1 MRHAQARAIYVNLL
15 FDADSVR
22 LSVRD
27 DGRGFD
33 PEGRAG
39 AGNGHFG
46 ILGMR
51 ERAEEMGGTL
61 SIEST
66 PGRGSEVSVGVPV
79 EG

>member
-1 MRHAQARAIYVNLL
+1 
-15 FDADSVR
+15 VR

-33 PEGRAG
+33 PEGQASGR
-39 AGNGHFG
+39 NGHFG

-61 SIEST
+61 AIESE
-66 PGRGSEVSVGVPV
+66 PGRGSEVTVGVPL